1 MYGQKES
8 NLGAVSLKDEEIRQ
22 PVKPSESA
30 GASSARTGD
39 VGQPARPKGLW
50 RPLLVMEKAA
60 KEVVFD
66 CRMCGQCILHSTGL
80 TCPMRCPKNLRNGPC
95 GGVLANGN
103 CEVLPDKP
111 CIWNLAWQRSQKLP
125 LWRDHMEDTEHLN
138 PPLDWRLEGTGSW
151 ENLASGRDRQ
161 TPAGWHGNGH
171 SVSE

>member
-1 MYGQKES
+1 M
-8 NLGAVSLKDEEIRQ
+8 GAVSVRAEEAGR
-22 PVKPSESA
+22 PAKPA
-30 GASSARTGD
+30 GAPATEHAKAEDPRK
-39 VGQPARPKGLW
+39 PARPKGLW

-60 KEVVFD
+60 KEAVFD

-111 CIWNLAWQRSQKLP
+111 CIWTLAWQRSRKLP
-125 LWRDHMEDTEHLN
+125 LWRDHMEDPEHLN
-138 PPLDWRLEGTGSW
+138 PPVDWRLEGTGSW

-161 TPAGWHGNGH
+161 TPAGWQGNGH
-171 SVSE
+171 GGAE